1 MGKKKMSLVTKI
13 MLGLI
18 LGVIVGLFFTSS
30 PKIATNY
37 IKPIGTLFLNLIKM
51 TIVPLVFSSLV
62 VGAASVGD
70 VKKLGRIGGKTMIYF
85 FATTAIAIL
94 IGLILANIFKPGVG
108 VTLVAGAQQ
117 KATEAPSLIQTLLD
131 IVPTNPID
139 ALAKGN
145 MLQIIFFAIFTGV
158 SATYIGEKGEAYLK
172 LCNSLAEIMYKIT
185 EMIMNLAPYGVFALI
200 VPVIAANGPKVLLPL
215 IKLILVCYAGFILHS
230 IIVYS
235 FSVKAFSKISPTE
248 FFKGVSG
255 PAALAFSTSSSSG
268 TLPLTIKSTMEKFG
282 VSEGIASFVLPLGAT
297 VNMDGTAIY
306 QAICAVFI
314 AQAYGIPLSFS
325 QQLTILLTALLASI
339 GTAGV
344 PGAGFMMLMMVLSSV
359 GLPLEGAALIAGI
372 DRILDMGRTAVNVT
386 GNVGAC
392 IVIAGTEGEIHY
404 DKASIKNK
412 NNLKNAE
419 V

>member
-1 MGKKKMSLVTKI
+1 MKERKMSLVTKI
-13 MLGLI
+13 MIGLI

-30 PKIATNY
+30 PKFASDY

-51 TIVPLVFSSLV
+51 TIVPLVFASLV
-62 VGAASVGD
+62 IGAASVGD
-70 VKKLGRIGGKTMIYF
+70 IKKLGRIGGKTILYF
-85 FATTAIAIL
+85 FLTTGVAIAI
-94 IGLILANIFKPGVG
+94 GLVLANVFKPGVG
-108 VTLVAGAQQ
+108 VKLIAGAQPKVNQ
-117 KATEAPSLIQTLLD
+117 APSLIQTLID
-131 IVPTNPID
+131 IIPTNPID
-139 ALAKGN
+139 ALVKGN

-158 SATYIGEKGEAYLK
+158 SATYIGEKGEVYLK
-172 LCNSLAEIMYKIT
+172 FCNSLAEIMYKIT

-230 IIVYS
+230 ILVYS
-235 FSVKAFSKISPTE
+235 LSIKAFSKISPAE

-268 TLPLTIKSTMEKFG
+268 TLPLTIKTVMEKFG

-297 VNMDGTAIY
+297 INMDGTAIY
-306 QAICAVFI
+306 QGVSAIFI
-314 AQAYGIPLSFS
+314 AQVYGIALTPG
-325 QQLTILLTALLASI
+325 QQITVLLTALLASI

-372 DRILDMGRTAVNVT
+372 DRILDMGRTSVNVI
-386 GNVGAC
+386 GDVAGSIVVGA
-392 IVIAGTEGEIHY
+392 TENEIDY
-404 DKASIKNK
+404 DKAYIKN
-412 NNLKNAE
+412 NS
-419 V
+419 

>member
-1 MGKKKMSLVTKI
+1 MGKKKISLVTKI

-70 VKKLGRIGGKTMIYF
+70 IKKLGRIGGKTMIYF
-85 FATTAIAIL
+85 FVTTAIAII

-108 VTLVAGAQQ
+108 VALVAGTQQ
-117 KATEAPSLIQTLLD
+117 KVTEAPSLVQTLLD
-131 IVPTNPID
+131 IIPTNPVD

-145 MLQIIFFAIFTGV
+145 MLQIIFFAVFTGV
-158 SATYIGEKGEAYLK
+158 AAVYIGEKGESYLK
-172 LCNSLAEIMYKIT
+172 FCDSLAEIMYKLT

-200 VPVIAANGPKVLLPL
+200 VPVIATNGPAVLIPL
-215 IKLILVCYAGFILHS
+215 IKVILVCYAGYILHA
-230 IIVYS
+230 IIAYS
-235 FSVKAFSKISPTE
+235 FSVSMFSKISPLE
-248 FFKGVSG
+248 FLRGTST
-255 PAALAFSTSSSSG
+255 PTAIAFSTSSGAG
-268 TLPLTIKSTMEKFG
+268 TLPVALKTVREKFG
-282 VSEGIASFVLPLGAT
+282 VSDGIASFVLPLGT
-297 VNMDGTAIY
+297 TINMDGTAIY
-306 QAICAVFI
+306 QAVCAIFI

-392 IVIAGTEGEIHY
+392 IVIGGTENEIDY
-404 DKASIKNK
+404 SKASIKNK
-412 NNLKNAE
+412 NNFKNAE

>member
-1 MGKKKMSLVTKI
+1 MIGLV
-13 MLGLI
+13 

-30 PKIATNY
+30 PKIASDY

-51 TIVPLVFSSLV
+51 TIVPLVFASLV

-70 VKKLGRIGGKTMIYF
+70 VKKLGRIGGKTIVYF
-85 FATTAIAIL
+85 FLTTAIAIA
-94 IGLILANIFKPGVG
+94 IGLVLANIFKPGIG
-108 VTLVAGAQQ
+108 VALVAGTQPKVTQ
-117 KATEAPSLIQTLLD
+117 PPSLIQTLID
-131 IVPTNPID
+131 IIPTNPID
-139 ALAKGN
+139 ALVKGN

-158 SATYIGEKGEAYLK
+158 SATYIGEKGEMYLK
-172 LCNSLAEIMYKIT
+172 FCNSLAEIMYKIT

-215 IKLILVCYAGFILHS
+215 IKLILVCYAGFIIHS
-230 IIVYS
+230 IVVYS
-235 FSVKAFSKISPTE
+235 FSVKAFSKISPSE
-248 FFKGVSG
+248 FFRGASG

-268 TLPLTIKSTMEKFG
+268 TLPLTIKSTMQKFG

-306 QAICAVFI
+306 QGVSAIFI
-314 AQAYGIPLSFS
+314 AQVYGIALTPG
-325 QQLTILLTALLASI
+325 QQITVLLTALLASI

-372 DRILDMGRTAVNVT
+372 DRILDMGRTSVNVI
-386 GNVGAC
+386 GDVAGAIVVGA
-392 IVIAGTEGEIHY
+392 TENELDY
-404 DKASIKNK
+404 DKASVKNK
-412 NNLKNAE
+412 SKI
-419 V
+419 

>member
-1 MGKKKMSLVTKI
+1 MSLVTKI
-13 MLGLI
+13 MIGLI

-30 PKIATNY
+30 PKFASDY

-51 TIVPLVFSSLV
+51 TIVPLVFASLV
-62 VGAASVGD
+62 IGAASVGD
-70 VKKLGRIGGKTMIYF
+70 IKKLGRIGGKTILYF
-85 FATTAIAIL
+85 FLTTGVAIAI
-94 IGLILANIFKPGVG
+94 GLVLANVFKPGVG
-108 VTLVAGAQQ
+108 VKLIAGAQPKVNQ
-117 KATEAPSLIQTLLD
+117 APSLIQTLID
-131 IVPTNPID
+131 IIPTNPID
-139 ALAKGN
+139 ALVKGN

-158 SATYIGEKGEAYLK
+158 SATYIGEKGEVYLK
-172 LCNSLAEIMYKIT
+172 FCNSLAEIMYKIT

-230 IIVYS
+230 ILVYS
-235 FSVKAFSKISPTE
+235 LSIKAFSKISPAE

-268 TLPLTIKSTMEKFG
+268 TLPLTIKTVMEKFG

-297 VNMDGTAIY
+297 INMDGTAIY
-306 QAICAVFI
+306 QGVSAIFI
-314 AQAYGIPLSFS
+314 AQVYGIALTPG
-325 QQLTILLTALLASI
+325 QQITVLLTALLASI

-372 DRILDMGRTAVNVT
+372 DRILDMGRTSVNVI
-386 GNVGAC
+386 GDVAGSIVVGA
-392 IVIAGTEGEIHY
+392 TENEIDY
-404 DKASIKNK
+404 DKAYIKN
-412 NNLKNAE
+412 NS
-419 V
+419 